1 MRTESQGWS
10 LTLPQQWLCH
20 RWLQPQKWVRP
31 TPAHPRTS
39 YKGGTERCFPPPL
52 TVGGQDV
59 VGLAARPVAAG
70 HHWERDG
77 ELDVE
82 ELQTLLLGRQ
92 RHDLLLEPLV
102 LLLQRVQ
109 SFEHLYNCRDGTEE
123 GEEGRT
129 AGRRWGT
136 EGRGEGGAQRG
147 TTIRAQRGKVGP
159 QNAAPLP
166 APPRTTAQRFI
177 PSLAPFLMGKPP
189 PPPQNTPRDRSS
201 RSPPMT
207 HC

>member
-1 MRTESQGWS
+1 M
-10 LTLPQQWLCH
+10 
-20 RWLQPQKWVRP
+20 
-31 TPAHPRTS
+31 
-39 YKGGTERCFPPPL
+39 
-52 TVGGQDV
+52 
-59 VGLAARPVAAG
+59 GLAARPVAAG

-129 AGRRWGT
+129 AGRRWGDRGERRRGST
-136 EGRGEGGAQRG
+136 EGYH
-147 TTIRAQRGKVGP
+147 
-159 QNAAPLP
+159 N
-166 APPRTTAQRFI
+166 
-177 PSLAPFLMGKPP
+177 
-189 PPPQNTPRDRSS
+189 
-201 RSPPMT
+201 
-207 HC
+207 